1 MQLNFNSYFWPGVKQ
16 FKKALSFMEILHNF
30 SLKKYNTFGIE
41 AKAKQFVAVHSAGD
55 LTTILQENKSHKKF
69 ILGGGSNML
78 LTKDIDALVVHI
90 DLKGKEIIKENDDF
104 VWIESQAGENW
115 HEFVLWTIDQ
125 NFGGLENMS
134 LIPGN
139 VGTTPIQNIG
149 AYGAEVKD
157 TFVSCEAMAIENQE
171 IKTFIKEECHFGYRE
186 SIFKNKAKD
195 QYVITSV
202 IFKLTKRNHKI
213 NTSYGDIIAELAKNN
228 PEASGQNPTL
238 KEVSNAVI
246 AIRQSKLPDPKEL
259 GNSGS
264 FFKNPI
270 LLKSDFEKIHQ
281 QFPEMKYFDISE
293 TEVKVPAG
301 WLIEQAGFK
310 GKRFGDAGIH
320 KNQALVLVNYGNATG
335 QEILNVAKD
344 IQATI
349 FKTFGIHIEA
359 EVNVI

>member
-1 MQLNFNSYFWPGVKQ
+1 MTIQN
-16 FKKALSFMEILHNF
+16 NF

-41 AKAKQFVAVHSAGD
+41 AKAKQFVAVHSVDD
-55 LTTILQENKSHKKF
+55 LKTILQEHQSEPKF

-78 LTKDIDALVVHI
+78 LTQDIQALVIHI
-90 DLKGKEIIKENDDF
+90 DLKGKKILKEDANF
-104 VWIESQAGENW
+104 VWIRSQAGENW

-139 VGTTPIQNIG
+139 VGTTPVQNIG
-149 AYGAEVKD
+149 AYGTEMKD
-157 TFVSCEAMAIENQE
+157 TFVSCDAMNIVTQE
-171 IKTFIKEECHFGYRE
+171 MKTFTKEDCHFGYRE
-186 SIFKNKAKD
+186 SIFKHEIKD
-195 QYVITSV
+195 QFIITSV
-202 IFKLTKRNHKI
+202 IFKLTKHNHKI
-213 NTSYGDIIAELAKNN
+213 NTSYGDIIKELEK
-228 PEASGQNPTL
+228 QNISTPTL
-238 KEVSNAVI
+238 KDVSNAVI

-270 LLKSDFEKIHQ
+270 IPKEQYDKAHALH
-281 QFPEMKYFDISE
+281 PEMPHYVVSE

-301 WLIEQAGFK
+301 WLIERAGFK

-335 QEILNVAKD
+335 QEILAVSKD

-349 FKTFGIHIEA
+349 LREFGIAIEA

>member
-1 MQLNFNSYFWPGVKQ
+1 MTIIP
-16 FKKALSFMEILHNF
+16 NF
-30 SLKKYNTFGIE
+30 SLKKHNTFGIE
-41 AKAKQFVAVHSAGD
+41 AKAKQFVVVHSVPD
-55 LTTILQENKSHKKF
+55 LKAVLQENPTEKKF

-78 LTKDIDALVVHI
+78 LTQDIDALVIHV
-90 DLKGKEIIKENDDF
+90 DLKGKKIIQQDADF
-104 VWIESQAGENW
+104 VWVESQAGENW
-115 HEFVLWTIDQ
+115 HEFVLWTIHQD
-125 NFGGLENMS
+125 FGGLENMS

-139 VGTTPIQNIG
+139 VGTTPVQNIG
-149 AYGAEVKD
+149 AYGTEIKD
-157 TFVSCEAMAIENQE
+157 TFISCEAVNIVTQE
-171 IKTFIKEECHFGYRE
+171 MKTFTNADCHFGYRE
-186 SIFKNKAKD
+186 SVFKQEAKD

-213 NTSYGDIIAELAKNN
+213 NISYGDIQSELAQKNIEN
-228 PEASGQNPTL
+228 PSL
-238 KEVSNAVI
+238 VDVSNAVI
-246 AIRQSKLPDPKEL
+246 AIRQSKLPDPATL

-270 LLKSDFEKIHQ
+270 VLKSQFEPIHKK
-281 QFPEMKYFDISE
+281 FPEMKFYEISE

-335 QEILNVAKD
+335 QEILNVSKN
-344 IQATI
+344 IQ
-349 FKTFGIHIEA
+349 KTVFEIFGISIEA

>member
-1 MQLNFNSYFWPGVKQ
+1 
-16 FKKALSFMEILHNF
+16 MEIQSNF
-30 SLKKYNTFGIE
+30 SLKNYNTFGIE
-41 AKAKQFVAVHSAGD
+41 AKARQFVAVHTVAE
-55 LTTILQENKSHKKF
+55 LKTILEENKDEQKF

-78 LTKDIDALVVHI
+78 LTKDIDALVIHI
-90 DLKGKEIIKENDDF
+90 DLKGKTILKEDDDF
-104 VWIESQAGENW
+104 VWVESQAGETW
-115 HEFVLWTIDQ
+115 HDFVLWTIDN

-139 VGTTPIQNIG
+139 VGTTPVQNIG
-149 AYGAEVKD
+149 AYGTEIKD
-157 TFVSCEAMAIENQE
+157 TFVSCEAINIATQE
-171 IKTFIKEECHFGYRE
+171 IKTFTNADCKFGYRE
-186 SIFKNKAKD
+186 SVFKNEVKD
-195 QYVITSV
+195 QYIITSV
-202 IFKLTKRNHKI
+202 IYKLTKRNHKI
-213 NTSYGDIIAELAKNN
+213 NISYGDITAELTKNN
-228 PEASGQNPTL
+228 ITVPNL
-238 KEVSNAVI
+238 KDVSNAVI

-281 QFPEMKYFDISE
+281 KFPEMKYYEVSE

-335 QEILNVAKD
+335 QEILAVSKD
-344 IQATI
+344 VQKTV
-349 FKTFGIHIEA
+349 FDTFGIQIEA

>member
-1 MQLNFNSYFWPGVKQ
+1 MTIQTD
-16 FKKALSFMEILHNF
+16 F

-41 AKAKQFVAVHSAGD
+41 AKARQFVAVHSTAE
-55 LTTILQENKSHKKF
+55 LKIVLQQNQNEKKF

-78 LTKDIDALVVHI
+78 LTQDINALVIHI
-90 DLKGKEIIKENDDF
+90 DLKGRKVLKEDDDF
-104 VWIESQAGENW
+104 VWVESMAGENW
-115 HEFVLWTIDQ
+115 HEFVLWTIQQ

-139 VGTTPIQNIG
+139 VGTTPVQNIG
-149 AYGAEVKD
+149 AYGTEIKD
-157 TFVSCEAMAIENQE
+157 TFVSCEAMNIATQDM
-171 IKTFIKEECHFGYRE
+171 KTFSKEECHFGYRE
-186 SIFKNKAKD
+186 SIFKHEAKD
-195 QYVITSV
+195 QFIITSV
-202 IFKLTKRNHKI
+202 VFRLTKRNHKI
-213 NTSYGDIIAELAKNN
+213 NTSYGDITKELEK
-228 PEASGQNPTL
+228 QNVTTPTL
-238 KEVSNAVI
+238 KDVSNAVI

-270 LLKSDFEKIHQ
+270 IPKVDYDKIHAHH
-281 QFPEMKYFDISE
+281 PNMPHYVVSE
-293 TEVKVPAG
+293 TQVKVPAG

-335 QEILNVAKD
+335 QEILAVSRD

-349 FKTFGIHIEA
+349 LKEFGIAIEA

>member
-1 MQLNFNSYFWPGVKQ
+1 MNIQ
-16 FKKALSFMEILHNF
+16 HNI

-41 AKAKQFVAVHSAGD
+41 AKAKEFVAVHSVSE
-55 LTTILQENKSHKKF
+55 LKTILQENKSDTNF

-78 LTKDIDALVVHI
+78 LTKDIDALVIHI
-90 DLKGKEIIKENDDF
+90 DLKGKKILKANDDF
-104 VWIESQAGENW
+104 VWVESMAGENW

-125 NFGGLENMS
+125 NIGGLENMS

-139 VGTTPIQNIG
+139 VGTTPVQNIG
-149 AYGAEVKD
+149 AYGTEIKD
-157 TFVSCEAMAIENQE
+157 TFVSCEAINIATQE
-171 IKTFIKEECHFGYRE
+171 MKTFSKEECHFGYRE
-186 SIFKNKAKD
+186 SIFKHAVKN
-195 QYVITSV
+195 QFIITSV
-202 IFKLTKRNHKI
+202 VFKLTKRNHKI
-213 NTSYGDIIAELAKNN
+213 NTSYGDITKELEK
-228 PEASGQNPTL
+228 QNIISPTL
-238 KEVSNAVI
+238 KDVSNAVI

-270 LLKSDFEKIHQ
+270 IRKEYFDKIHVLH
-281 QFPEMKYFDISE
+281 PEMPHYVISK

-335 QEILNVAKD
+335 QEILNVSKD
-344 IQATI
+344 IQNTVLNL
-349 FKTFGIHIEA
+349 FGIAIEA

>member
-1 MQLNFNSYFWPGVKQ
+1 
-16 FKKALSFMEILHNF
+16 MEIQNNI

-41 AKAKQFVAVHSAGD
+41 AKAKQFAAVHSTD
-55 LTTILQENKSHKKF
+55 ELKVILEENKALKKF

-78 LTKDIDALVVHI
+78 LTKDIDALVIHI
-90 DLKGKEIIKENDDF
+90 DLKGKKIIEENEDF
-104 VWIESQAGENW
+104 VWVESQAGENW

-139 VGTTPIQNIG
+139 VGTTPVQNIG
-149 AYGAEVKD
+149 AYGTEIKD
-157 TFVSCEAMAIENQE
+157 TFVSCEAMTIENQE
-171 IKTFIKEECHFGYRE
+171 IKTFLKEDCHFGYRE
-186 SIFKNKAKD
+186 SIFKNEAKN
-195 QYVITSV
+195 QFVITSV
-202 IFKLTKRNHKI
+202 VFKLTKRNHKI
-213 NTSYGDIIAELAKNN
+213 NISYGDITAELAKN
-228 PEASGQNPTL
+228 SITNPTL
-238 KEVSNAVI
+238 KDVSNAVI

-281 QFPEMKYFDISE
+281 QFPEMKYFDISD

-335 QEILNVAKD
+335 QEILDVSKN
-344 IQATI
+344 IQETI

>member
-1 MQLNFNSYFWPGVKQ
+1 MKIIP
-16 FKKALSFMEILHNF
+16 NF
-30 SLKKYNTFGIE
+30 SLKNYNTFGIE
-41 AKAKQFVAVHSAGD
+41 AKARQFVAIHSISD
-55 LTTILQENKSHKKF
+55 LKTILEENSTEKKF

-78 LTKDIDALVVHI
+78 LTQDVDALVIHV
-90 DLKGKEIIKENDDF
+90 DLKGKKIIKEDDNF
-104 VWIESQAGENW
+104 VWVESQAGENW
-115 HEFVLWTIDQ
+115 HEFVLWTINQ

-139 VGTTPIQNIG
+139 VGTTPVQNIG
-149 AYGAEVKD
+149 AYGTEMKD
-157 TFVSCEAMAIENQE
+157 TFVSCDAMNIASHNM
-171 IKTFIKEECHFGYRE
+171 KTFTKEDCHFGYRE
-186 SIFKNKAKD
+186 SVFKHEAKD
-195 QYVITSV
+195 QYIITSV
-202 IFKLTKRNHKI
+202 VFKLTKTNHKI
-213 NTSYGDIIAELAKNN
+213 NTSYGDITKELEN
-228 PEASGQNPTL
+228 QHITNPTL
-238 KEVSNAVI
+238 RDVSNAVI

-270 LLKSDFEKIHQ
+270 ISRTLFNEVQAK
-281 QFPEMKYFDISE
+281 FPEIKHYDVSE

-335 QEILNVAKD
+335 QEILNVSKD
-344 IQATI
+344 IQKTI
-349 FKTFGIHIEA
+349 FEKYGIAIEA

>member
-1 MQLNFNSYFWPGVKQ
+1 
-16 FKKALSFMEILHNF
+16 MEIQNNF

-41 AKAKQFVAVHSAGD
+41 AKAKQFIPVHSTD
-55 LTTILQENKSHKKF
+55 ELKVVLEENKAQKKF

-78 LTKDIDALVVHI
+78 LTKDIDALVIHI
-90 DLKGKEIIKENDDF
+90 DLKGKKIIKENEDF
-104 VWIESQAGENW
+104 VWVESQAGENW

-139 VGTTPIQNIG
+139 VGTTPVQNIG
-149 AYGAEVKD
+149 AYGTEIKD
-157 TFVSCEAMAIENQE
+157 TFVSCEAMTIENQE
-171 IKTFIKEECHFGYRE
+171 MKTFIKEDCHFGYRE
-186 SIFKNKAKD
+186 SVFKNEAKN

-202 IFKLTKRNHKI
+202 VFKLTKHNHKI
-213 NTSYGDIIAELAKNN
+213 NISYGDITAELAKNSITN
-228 PEASGQNPTL
+228 PSL
-238 KEVSNAVI
+238 KDVSNAVI

-281 QFPEMKYFDISE
+281 QFPEMKYFDISD

-335 QEILNVAKD
+335 QEILNVSKN
-344 IQATI
+344 IQETI

>member
-1 MQLNFNSYFWPGVKQ
+1 
-16 FKKALSFMEILHNF
+16 MEIKNNF
-30 SLKKYNTFGIE
+30 SLKNHNTFGIE
-41 AKAKQFVAVHSAGD
+41 AKAQRFVAVHSVSD
-55 LTTILQENKSHKKF
+55 LKSILEQHANDKKF

-78 LTKDIDALVVHI
+78 LTKDIDALVIHI
-90 DLKGKEIIKENDDF
+90 DLQGKKIIKEDEDF
-104 VWIESQAGENW
+104 VWVESQAGENW
-115 HEFVLWTIDQ
+115 HEFVLWTIDN

-139 VGTTPIQNIG
+139 VGTTPVQNIG
-149 AYGAEVKD
+149 AYGIEIKD
-157 TFVSCEAMAIENQE
+157 TFVSCEAMKISNQE
-171 IKTFIKEECHFGYRE
+171 LITFHLQDCHFGYRE
-186 SIFKNKAKD
+186 SIFKNEVKD
-195 QYVITSV
+195 QYIITSV

-213 NTSYGDIIAELAKNN
+213 NISYGDIASELAKNHIVT
-228 PEASGQNPTL
+228 PTL

-246 AIRQSKLPDPKEL
+246 AIRKSKLPDPKEL

-270 LLKSDFEKIHQ
+270 LLKTDFDKIHQ
-281 QFPEMKYFDISE
+281 QFPEMKFYEVSE

-335 QEILNVAKD
+335 QEILNVSKN
-344 IQATI
+344 IQETI
-349 FKTFGIHIEA
+349 FQKFGIHIEA
-359 EVNVI
+359 EVNII

>member
-1 MQLNFNSYFWPGVKQ
+1 
-16 FKKALSFMEILHNF
+16 MEILSQF
-30 SLKKYNTFGIE
+30 SLKNHNTFGIE
-41 AKAKQFVAVHSAGD
+41 AKAKQFIAVHSID
-55 LTTILQENKSHKKF
+55 ELRKVLEENKNQAKF

-78 LTKDIDALVVHI
+78 LTKDIDALVIHI
-90 DLKGKEIIKENDDF
+90 DLKGKKIVDENDDF
-104 VWIESQAGENW
+104 VWVESQAGETW
-115 HEFVLWTIDQ
+115 HDFVLWTIEQD
-125 NFGGLENMS
+125 FGGLENMS

-139 VGTTPIQNIG
+139 VGTTPVQNIG
-149 AYGAEVKD
+149 AYGTEIKD
-157 TFVSCEAMAIENQE
+157 TFVSCQAMNIETQE
-171 IKTFIKEECHFGYRE
+171 IKTFTHSECNFGYRE
-186 SIFKNKAKD
+186 SIFKHEVKD
-195 QYVITSV
+195 QYIITSV
-202 IFKLTKRNHKI
+202 TYKLTKRNHKI
-213 NTSYGDIIAELAKNN
+213 NTSYGDITAELAKNN
-228 PEASGQNPTL
+228 ITNPNL
-238 KEVSNAVI
+238 KDVSNAVI

-281 QFPEMKYFDISE
+281 KFPEMKYYDVSE

-335 QEILNVAKD
+335 QEILAISKD
-344 IQATI
+344 IQ
-349 FKTFGIHIEA
+349 KTVFEKFGIHIEA